1 MSIKKNE
8 INMTIYNIGYIID
21 SNPLEE
27 IKEIIEDYKKQD
39 YTIKYYYSQNE
50 LVELKTTLKL
60 HEIEAD
66 NNKKTLTLKYY

>member
-1 MSIKKNE
+1 MSINKSE
-8 INMTIYNIGYIID
+8 INVTIYNIGYIID

-27 IKEIIEDYKKQD
+27 IKEIIENYKKQD
-39 YTIKYYYSQNE
+39 YTIKYYFSPNE
-50 LVELKTTLKL
+50 FVDLKTSLKL